1 MRSTVVAPE
10 PPPPAI
16 LIGRALRRH
25 GWLLPLTL
33 AVCGAA
39 AVVAARALQPVYRA
53 AAAIELTVPAP
64 VVQFPGDTANVP
76 DMGTETGTV
85 AEELA
90 NPHLVAAAAVALGP
104 ALAQQTWRQRRGPAP
119 LPPAELTSAAL
130 RQLQIVPVAQSRVIQ
145 LQFQA
150 PRPQV
155 AVAFLATLLS
165 DYQMQTQVHARA
177 GGLER
182 VGALSQ
188 RVDAARAQVLAAQAD
203 LNPYTTQG
211 PAPPAAMALAEQRR
225 QQLAQA
231 ETAAEIAALRQAAQL
246 DAVPAAAASID
257 LPSDLEVKRAELES
271 ELRRLTAIYQ
281 PQAAPVEQAQ
291 QALAGLDASAAS
303 WQSANQLA
311 ARQALAAQRQ
321 QVRDLTSALAAQGRS
336 QAAIAATAAAYD
348 VAQRRLQADQ
358 DTYSNLLDQLQ
369 RAAAEADAAPATW
382 RVIAPPLAAP
392 VPLRPNPRELAA
404 SALVLGTLLGA
415 LGIWGMEN
423 LRDGVWI
430 PEATELGVPL
440 VAGLPPLVAD
450 VAGDA
455 AYRPAAVANLAAV
468 LTRAQTDAGCSVVLI
483 TSAEARSGKTTV
495 ALALA
500 RTLARANAPVLLVD
514 GHAARPGL
522 HPAAGEACA
531 PGVRELL
538 AGCATVEQALR
549 RWPAGS
555 AVWYLPAGESD
566 AQGLVDLASGA
577 AGELLAAA
585 RQRYTWVLIDGGAL
599 LEDAAACLWASHAD
613 CCLVVAQQGRGS
625 RRRLRRAFEL
635 LACASA
641 APAGLVLT
649 RVPGTLPVATEWLA
663 AAPGAVAT
671 EAAAVRRWA

>member
-1 MRSTVVAPE
+1 MRSALAAPE
-10 PPPPAI
+10 PLAPLV

-25 GWLLPLTL
+25 GWLLLLTL
-33 AVCGAA
+33 AGCGAA
-39 AVVAARALQPVYRA
+39 AAVAARALQPVYQA
-53 AAAIELTVPAP
+53 AAAVELTVPAP
-64 VVQFPGDTANVP
+64 VMQFPGDTANVP
-76 DMGTETGTV
+76 DMGTEPGTV

-104 ALAQQTWRQRRGPAP
+104 VLAQQMWRQRRGPAP
-119 LPPAELTSAAL
+119 LPPAELTLAAL

-165 DYQMQTQVHARA
+165 DYQTQTQAHARA
-177 GGLER
+177 AGLER
-182 VGALSQ
+182 VAALSQ
-188 RVDAARAQVLAAQAD
+188 RVDGARAQVLAAQSD
-203 LNPYTTQG
+203 LNPYSTQG

-225 QQLAQA
+225 QQLEQA
-231 ETAAEIAALRQAAQL
+231 ETAAEIAALRQADQL
-246 DAVPAAAASID
+246 AAAPDAAASAD
-257 LPSDLEVKRAELES
+257 LPQDLEVKRAELES
-271 ELRRLTAIYQ
+271 ELRRLTTIYQ

-291 QALAGLDASAAS
+291 QALAGLNASAAS

-321 QVRDLTSALAAQGRS
+321 QVRDLTAALAAQGRS

-348 VAQRRLQADQ
+348 LAQRRLQADQ

-369 RAAAEADAAPATW
+369 RAAAEAGTAPATL

-392 VPLRPNPRELAA
+392 VPLRPNSRELAA

-415 LGIWGMEN
+415 LAIWGVEH

-430 PEATELGVPL
+430 PEVTEMGVPL
-440 VAGLPPLVAD
+440 LAGLPPLVAD
-450 VAGDA
+450 VGGDA
-455 AYRPAAVANLAAV
+455 AYRPAAVATLAAV
-468 LTRAQTDAGCSVVLI
+468 LTRAQTDAGCSVVLL

-538 AGCATVEQALR
+538 AGSATVDQALR

-555 AVWYLPAGESD
+555 AVWYLPAGVSD

-577 AGELLAAA
+577 AADLLAAA

-599 LEDAAACLWASHAD
+599 LEDAAARLWASHAD
-613 CCLVVAQQGRGS
+613 CCLIVAEMGAGS

-641 APAGLVLT
+641 ASAGLVLT

-663 AAPGAVAT
+663 APGAGAA